1 MKWADAARRL
11 GVYANADTPR
21 DAAQAKSFGA
31 EGIGLCR
38 TEHMFFEGD
47 RIKAVREMIVAK
59 DVEARKTA
67 LATKQELVERAY
79 ALALEKLCALPEKEY
94 TEVLAKLLV
103 QASSTGREE
112 VVFSSQDR
120 ERIGKA
126 AVARANEMLAAA
138 AAPDLPSA
146 SGKVGEILGKVV
158 AGVSAIAQ
166 GTAMLSL
173 SEETRPMRG
182 GFILKDQN
190 VEVNC
195 TFETLVRLQRA
206 ETAGAVAKKLFG

>member
-1 MKWADAARRL
+1 MSAPPQSGKSGSSAPPRWKRARRRSPPSRSWWSGL
-11 GVYANADTPR
+11 TRWRWRSCA
-21 DAAQAKSFGA
+21 
-31 EGIGLCR
+31 LCR
-38 TEHMFFEGD
+38 
-47 RIKAVREMIVAK
+47 
-59 DVEARKTA
+59 
-67 LATKQELVERAY
+67 
-79 ALALEKLCALPEKEY
+79 
-94 TEVLAKLLV
+94 
-103 QASSTGREE
+103 
-112 VVFSSQDR
+112 
-120 ERIGKA
+120 KA